1 MRQLVSRGK
10 LSQESHEFLPAKNPK
25 MSHFV
30 SQCEANGLNPQT
42 LVNSNHLTTSS
53 RPTQTSGTPGMGPL
67 IASLAIFAHGL
78 LMKKDEALC
87 TTPGALA
94 SLQIFALLTVF
105 RHCPSSVEAWCRLS
119 STSRSQVSGT
129 TLNPQ
134 KQSQRVQMLF
144 LCSCFLLCAL
154 RGYAVAG
161 AEVGTSMLL
170 ETAYGWKR
178 HSIGLLVSATFLASI
193 PLRSI
198 YARIRSSFSTLGW
211 IRIFSGIAIGG
222 TMLIFSKV
230 TYLLPGGLLLVL
242 ADSVMF
248 PALYLAEG
256 LTRGLMMQFAKEN
269 YVFSVNLSS
278 FLAIVLNNAARSI
291 APWLSRLNISASDD
305 PSEGQ
310 DLFAAC
316 QLTCCILFLIA
327 FEAGVRYLSPQAVRP
342 VIVIGMP
349 SLNEAE
355 NIESLTRVVDEGCQ
369 RYFPK
374 HRCLLVNADCQS
386 TDNTSA
392 IFMNTA
398 TRCQKLALK
407 TALPAQGKG
416 AALKLV
422 FSCMLEVNAEH
433 GFCIDTDLKTVTP
446 EWIRAFSRS
455 MDFDFAAPR
464 YLRHRL
470 DGNITNMVIY
480 PSMCAAFGYDL
491 RQAIGGDFGFSRRAA
506 EAFLA
511 HAWPPKVEKY
521 GIDIFM
527 TTTVLKRGYS
537 VCEVELPPK
546 IHSPNLPK
554 VKNMA
559 PEVVTVLL
567 GQLDTETLKGLELK
581 SLPRIAWQSDG
592 PMSIPEVK
600 VDPAVFVGIAESY
613 FAENQQCIMAHQ
625 ASMEHVLDLQATL
638 KSKSLDM
645 ALWARVLHW
654 ALTTQLNREAVV
666 KILCYC
672 FFLRAAQHCTEVQ
685 EMSNE
690 QAERVVAMQREKLR
704 LVAFEA
710 RE

>member
-1 MRQLVSRGK
+1 
-10 LSQESHEFLPAKNPK
+10 
-25 MSHFV
+25 
-30 SQCEANGLNPQT
+30 
-42 LVNSNHLTTSS
+42 
-53 RPTQTSGTPGMGPL
+53 
-67 IASLAIFAHGL
+67 
-78 LMKKDEALC
+78 
-87 TTPGALA
+87 
-94 SLQIFALLTVF
+94 
-105 RHCPSSVEAWCRLS
+105 
-119 STSRSQVSGT
+119 
-129 TLNPQ
+129 
-134 KQSQRVQMLF
+134 
-144 LCSCFLLCAL
+144 
-154 RGYAVAG
+154 
-161 AEVGTSMLL
+161 MLL

-407 TALPAQGKG
+407 IALPAQGKG

-422 FSCMLEVNAEH
+422 FSCMLEV
-433 GFCIDTDLKTVTP
+433 G
-446 EWIRAFSRS
+446 
-455 MDFDFAAPR
+455 
-464 YLRHRL
+464 
-470 DGNITNMVIY
+470 
-480 PSMCAAFGYDL
+480 
-491 RQAIGGDFGFSRRAA
+491 
-506 EAFLA
+506 
-511 HAWPPKVEKY
+511 
-521 GIDIFM
+521 
-527 TTTVLKRGYS
+527 S
-537 VCEVELPPK
+537 V
-546 IHSPNLPK
+546 
-554 VKNMA
+554 
-559 PEVVTVLL
+559 
-567 GQLDTETLKGLELK
+567 
-581 SLPRIAWQSDG
+581 
-592 PMSIPEVK
+592 
-600 VDPAVFVGIAESY
+600 
-613 FAENQQCIMAHQ
+613 
-625 ASMEHVLDLQATL
+625 
-638 KSKSLDM
+638 
-645 ALWARVLHW
+645 
-654 ALTTQLNREAVV
+654 
-666 KILCYC
+666 
-672 FFLRAAQHCTEVQ
+672 
-685 EMSNE
+685 
-690 QAERVVAMQREKLR
+690 
-704 LVAFEA
+704 
-710 RE
+710 